1 MTAGPCLPRVRA
13 GVKVV
18 YIPIE
23 IDDNTY
29 AELQAIADR
38 KGRTIESIMA
48 EVFESVDFSG
58 L

>member
-1 MTAGPCLPRVRA
+1 M
-13 GVKVV
+13 KVV